1 MYRVHTN
8 HVLRAADAT
17 DMSHVAD
24 ESVDLVITSPPYP
37 MIEMWDELF
46 TARDPAIADALAD
59 GDGDAAFE
67 RMHAQLDD
75 VWDEVAR
82 VLAPGG
88 IVCVN
93 VGDAVRS
100 FDDGF
105 RQFPNHARVIE
116 AFDDRGLR
124 SLPDIL
130 WRKPTNRLT
139 KFMGSGMLP
148 PSAYVTLE
156 HEYVLVFRKGE
167 ARDFPPS
174 DPERY
179 ASAFFWEERNEW
191 FSDLWSFTGTD
202 QTMEATATDD
212 RERSAAFPLEL
223 PLRLVRMYSTYGDT
237 VLDPFAGTGTTTLA
251 AMHAGRDSV
260 GYELDADLVEG
271 FDERTTDLPTR
282 SRRRTRQRLERHRS
296 FVADRDPDYE
306 AVHYD
311 VPVVTQQERQI
322 RLYAVTDVARATVG
336 ADEDGDVAAERAVP
350 DGQGVEGSHGDE
362 RPHGEAYDETR
373 TDCRSVRY
381 RLSHTPLDEL
391 DESDAD
397 HG

>member
-1 MYRVHTN
+1 VHTD

-17 DMSHVAD
+17 DMSRVAD

-37 MIEMWDELF
+37 MIEMWDDLF
-46 TARDPAIADALAD
+46 TGRDPAVADALDA

-67 RMHAQLDD
+67 RMHTQLDAI
-75 VWDEVAR
+75 WDEVVR

-167 ARDFPPS
+167 ARSFPPS

-202 QTMEATATDD
+202 QTLDSTGTDD

-251 AMHAGRDSV
+251 AMYAGRDSV
-260 GYELDADLVEG
+260 GYELDATLVEG
-271 FDERTTDLPTR
+271 FEERTTGLPER
-282 SRRRTRQRLERHRS
+282 SQRLTRERLDRHRA
-296 FVADRDPDYE
+296 FVADRETDYE

-322 RLYAVTDVARATVG
+322 RLYAVTDVSRPGERLEQTNDVDATVG
-336 ADEDGDVAAERAVP
+336 GDRVAADGVGDVDSATGETTERV
-350 DGQGVEGSHGDE
+350 
-362 RPHGEAYDETR
+362 
-373 TDCRSVRY
+373 SVSY
-381 RLSHTPLDEL
+381 RLDYTPLDEL
-391 DESDAD
+391 DELDELDDSR
-397 HG
+397 H

>member
-1 MYRVHTN
+1 MHTN